1 MGIGVNIV
9 LKKEHAPEIEP
20 QNRVIQERARG
31 IMQTLPYKRLPKRM
45 RTAMIQC
52 IMFWLNNIPREDQ
65 NESSKEVIMGDQILD
80 TKMIWKIP
88 FRAYTQV
95 HDDNDVTNTMLQTT
109 GGINL
114 GPNKMNRSYKFLNLE
129 IVNIIVRRKWT
140 ELPLQNDIITRLEEL
155 ADDPCDDITLEFED
169 D

>member
-31 IMQTLPYKRLPKRM
+31 IVQTLPYKRLPKRM

-52 IMFWLNNIPREDQ
+52 IMFWLNIIPREDQ

-80 TKMIWKIP
+80 TKMIWKI
-88 FRAYTQV
+88 
-95 HDDNDVTNTMLQTT
+95 HWN
-109 GGINL
+109 
-114 GPNKMNRSYKFLNLE
+114 
-129 IVNIIVRRKWT
+129 
-140 ELPLQNDIITRLEEL
+140 
-155 ADDPCDDITLEFED
+155 
-169 D
+169 